1 MNKFMMSVVGLLLT
15 VGAQAQWSNKGIKF
29 QAKIKYV
36 SNGELL
42 NLSGAS
48 VNVRI
53 LSPNDCVLWEENH
66 ASQNITNGYLSLV
79 VGSGTTQG
87 AHPAGTTL
95 KAVFDNTTN
104 RSGLVCVD
112 GTNAPT
118 ANTAYHPMANDTRKV
133 RISFN
138 NGVDSVLADFSLRAS
153 GYALNSETLDGKSV
167 SDFVLKA
174 ATAWPAT
181 CASGEFVSSVSATGA
196 VTCSPIGAVAGAV
209 SSVAGRTG
217 AVTLTTSDISG
228 LGSAAL
234 MGVGTVAGTV
244 AAGNDVRFTQ
254 LNGVAVSATAPT
266 TNQVLQFN
274 GTQYVPV
281 ALPSAPVTSVSGRT
295 GAVTLTTSDIF
306 GLGGSSVLNVGTAAG
321 TVAAGDDARFTK
333 LNGVAVSTTAPSAN
347 GQVLTWNNTTSQWE
361 PAALPATSVPVTSV
375 AGRTGAIVLSNADI
389 SGLGGAATL
398 NVGTATGTVAAGD
411 DARFTKINGVA
422 VSATAPTTNQ
432 VLQYN
437 GTQYVP
443 VALPSAPVTTVAGR
457 TGAIVLSSTDVS
469 GLGGAAILNVGTTAG
484 TVAAGDDSRVTGALQ
499 NSAFN
504 AYVGS
509 ASCTSSQSMYWNSV
523 SSQFLCQN
531 ITVASS
537 TSFSGSL
544 VGDVTGTQGATS
556 VEKIRGVVVSATTPT
571 ANQILQYNG
580 TQYVPVNLP
589 SAPVTTVAG
598 RTGAIVLT
606 NADIS
611 GLGGAAILNVGT
623 AASTVAAGNDSRITG
638 ALQSST
644 FNSAV
649 ASANCTT
656 SQTMYWNSV
665 SSQFLCQTIS
675 VASSTN
681 FSGSL
686 VGDVTGT
693 QAATV
698 VGKIRGVAVAATA
711 PTANQ
716 VLQYDGSQYVPT
728 SLPADAVTSVA
739 GKTGVVTLAS
749 TDISG
754 LGDSATLNVGNT
766 AGTVAAGNDP
776 RFLPAGTN
784 AGDML
789 YYNGTA
795 WTSDPFM
802 TRKMS
807 RKITDFSG
815 TAVPAGL
822 TTSATSGTCNA
833 NAAAYAGYFGALRCS
848 TGTTTTGWTSVNNGN
863 SEIKTGK
870 AIFHKQT
877 IVIPTL
883 SVNGQRFNVRAGLS
897 SAGNVGNADPAT
909 GVYLRYSD
917 SVNGGRFQCVSRNAS
932 AESAVDTGVTVA
944 AGAIY
949 EIEMRINAAANQV
962 TCFVNGVAAGTITT
976 NVPVTSSSMGL
987 FTNIQKTAGT
997 TTLYVDVLDWET
1009 VIVK

>member
-66 ASQNITNGYLSLV
+66 AGQNITNGYLSLV

-118 ANTAYHPMANDTRKV
+118 ANTAYHPMANDIRKV

-181 CASGEFVSSVSATGA
+181 CATGEFVSSVSATGA

-217 AVTLTTSDISG
+217 AITLSTSDISG
-228 LGSAAL
+228 LGAAAL
-234 MGVGTVAGTV
+234 MGVGTTAGTV

-254 LNGVAVSATAPT
+254 LNGVAVSPTAPT

-306 GLGGSSVLNVGTAAG
+306 GLGGASILNVGTAAG

-333 LNGVAVSTTAPSAN
+333 LNGVAVSATAPSSN

-361 PAALPATSVPVTSV
+361 PTALPVTSVPVTSV
-375 AGRTGAIVLSNADI
+375 AGRTGAIVLSN
-389 SGLGGAATL
+389 T
-398 NVGTATGTVAAGD
+398 
-411 DARFTKINGVA
+411 
-422 VSATAPTTNQ
+422 
-432 VLQYN
+432 
-437 GTQYVP
+437 
-443 VALPSAPVTTVAGR
+443 
-457 TGAIVLSSTDVS
+457 
-469 GLGGAAILNVGTTAG
+469 
-484 TVAAGDDSRVTGALQ
+484 
-499 NSAFN
+499 
-504 AYVGS
+504 
-509 ASCTSSQSMYWNSV
+509 
-523 SSQFLCQN
+523 
-531 ITVASS
+531 
-537 TSFSGSL
+537 
-544 VGDVTGTQGATS
+544 
-556 VEKIRGVVVSATTPT
+556 
-571 ANQILQYNG
+571 
-580 TQYVPVNLP
+580 
-589 SAPVTTVAG
+589 
-598 RTGAIVLT
+598 
-606 NADIS
+606 DIS

-623 AASTVAAGNDSRITG
+623 AASTVAAGNDSRIVG
-638 ALQSST
+638 ALQSSV

-649 ASANCTT
+649 ASANCTS

-665 SSQFLCQTIS
+665 SSQFLCQAIS

-686 VGDVTGT
+686 AGDVTGT
-693 QAATV
+693 QSATV

-754 LGDSATLNVGNT
+754 LGDSATLNVGSA

-789 YYNGTA
+789 YYNGTN

-815 TAVPAGL
+815 TTIPAGL
-822 TTSATSGTCNA
+822 TASASSGTCSA
-833 NAAAYAGYFGALRCS
+833 NAAAYAGYFGVLRCS
-848 TGTTTTGWTSVNNGN
+848 TGTITTGWTSVNNGV
-863 SEIKTGK
+863 SELKTGK

-883 SVNGQRFNVRAGLS
+883 SVAAQRFNIRAGLS
-897 SAGNVGNADPAT
+897 SAGTTGNADPAA

-917 SVNGGRFQCVSRNAS
+917 SVNSGRFQCVSRNAS
-932 AESAVDTGVTVA
+932 VESAVDTGVTVV
-944 AGAIY
+944 AGTIY
-949 EIEMRINAAANQV
+949 ELEVRINAAANQV
-962 TCFVNGVAAGTITT
+962 NCFVNGVAAGTITT
-976 NVPVTSSSMGL
+976 NVPATSNSMGI

-997 TTLYVDVLDWET
+997 TTLNVDVLDWET